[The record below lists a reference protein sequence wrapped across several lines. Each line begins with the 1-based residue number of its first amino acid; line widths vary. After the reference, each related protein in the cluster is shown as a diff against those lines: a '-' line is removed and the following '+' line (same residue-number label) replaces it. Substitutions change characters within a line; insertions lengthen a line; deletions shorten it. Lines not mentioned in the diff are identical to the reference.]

1 MIYECEFRPGQL
13 ESLARAVMTFL
24 EEDGVDTSDHN
35 GLEVTYLSDYDHKM
49 YRLYYTYETYDAAG
63 KPVLRSN
70 DLFVQ
75 FHFFD
80 HCDIIENFRLA
91 PP

>member
-13 ESLARAVMTFL
+13 ESLAHAVETML
-24 EEDGVDTSDHN
+24 KEDGVDMSN
-35 GLEVTYLSDYDHKM
+35 VIGLEVTYLSDYDHKM
-49 YRLYYTYETYDAAG
+49 YRLYYTYETYY
-63 KPVLRSN
+63 RCTIHN